1 MKILSF
7 LTLIPLIAF
16 GSTEEVKPAVPVIS
30 LEETRPLLGEDE
42 VKTLEKLIEVN
53 EHRLEVQKVL
63 KEKMVLFKKQKEEF
77 IAGNESQKH
86 AFAMVSNAR
95 EILGDVKKENL
106 AYLFSSE
113 YLEELVFFSSIAGK
127 SSPIR
132 P

>member
-1 MKILSF
+1 MKILYSF
-7 LTLIPLIAF
+7 IALLPVLALGEVTIPPM
-16 GSTEEVKPAVPVIS
+16 TS
-30 LEETRPLLGEDE
+30 LEEIRPLLVENE
-42 VKTLEKLIEVN
+42 VKSLEKLIEVN
-53 EHRLEVQKVL
+53 EDRLLVQKEL
-63 KEKMVLFKKQKEEF
+63 REKMISFQKQKEEF

-86 AFAMVSNAR
+86 AFSMVTNAR
-95 EILGDVKKENL
+95 EILGEIKRENL

>member
-1 MKILSF
+1 MKIHYFFIL
-7 LTLIPLIAF
+7 LTPF
-16 GSTEEVKPAVPVIS
+16 MTYGEEVPVMVS
-30 LEETRPLLGEDE
+30 LEETRPLLIEDE
-42 VKTLEKLIEVN
+42 VKSLAKLIEVN
-53 EHRLEVQKVL
+53 ESRLEVQKKL
-63 KEKMVLFKKQKEEF
+63 KEKMVSFQKQKEEF
-77 IAGNESQKH
+77 IAGNDSQKH

-95 EILGDVKKENL
+95 EILGEIKKENL

>member
-1 MKILSF
+1 MKILCSF
-7 LTLIPLIAF
+7 IFLVPFMAF
-16 GSTEEVKPAVPVIS
+16 SGEAPTMVA
-30 LEETRPLLGEDE
+30 LEENRPLLGEDE
-42 VKTLEKLIEVN
+42 VKSLAKLIEVN
-53 EHRLEVQKVL
+53 EVRLEVQKHL

-77 IAGNESQKH
+77 IAGSDSQKH

-95 EILGDVKKENL
+95 EILGEIKKENL

>member
-1 MKILSF
+1 MKIHYFFILLFPFMSY
-7 LTLIPLIAF
+7 
-16 GSTEEVKPAVPVIS
+16 GEEVPPMVS
-30 LEETRPLLGEDE
+30 LEETRPLLIEDE
-42 VKTLEKLIEVN
+42 VKSLAKLIEVN
-53 EHRLEVQKVL
+53 ESRLEVQKKL
-63 KEKMVLFKKQKEEF
+63 KEKMVSFQKQKEEF

-95 EILGDVKKENL
+95 AILGEIKKENL

>member
-1 MKILSF
+1 MVALD
-7 LTLIPLIAF
+7 
-16 GSTEEVKPAVPVIS
+16 
-30 LEETRPLLGEDE
+30 ETRPILGEDE
-42 VKTLEKLIEVN
+42 VKSLAKLIEVN
-53 EHRLEVQKVL
+53 EVRLEVQKHL

-77 IAGNESQKH
+77 IEGNDSKKH

-95 EILGDVKKENL
+95 EILGEIKKENL